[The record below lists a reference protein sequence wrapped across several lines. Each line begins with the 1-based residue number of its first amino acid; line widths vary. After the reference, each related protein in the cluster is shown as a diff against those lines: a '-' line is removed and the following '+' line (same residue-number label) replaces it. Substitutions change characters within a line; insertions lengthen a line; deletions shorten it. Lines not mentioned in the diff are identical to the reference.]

1 MKNKTI
7 KTFLFDFD
15 GTLVD
20 SMPTFVAVMLRILDE
35 HGIKYGDDIV
45 KIITPLGYHGTAE
58 YYRTLG
64 IETPTEQ
71 LIETMNRYAVDEY
84 TFNIGAKDTVIDTLR
99 EMKAQG
105 YSLNV
110 LTASPHLALD
120 PCLKRL
126 GVWELFD
133 NVWSCDD
140 FHTTKANP
148 EIYKMASERMGCDI
162 SDVVFVD
169 DNINAVKTAK
179 TAGMVSYGI
188 FDESSADYVEE
199 FKNTADGYV
208 YKFSELLECGI
219 DPKKK
224 KWRKKLGEIFGELAI
239 ELVLAVL
246 LPAIGLFILNLLG
259 IEASFAE
266 SDLDFLGFIGFLV
279 FAAVCAVTFAI
290 IHMIMKNRKG
300 KSKDCFDNDD
310 NGKED

>member
-1 MKNKTI
+1 MSTY
-7 KTFLFDFD
+7 LFDFD

-20 SMPTFVAVMLRILDE
+20 SMPTYGALMLRILDE
-35 HGIKYGDDIV
+35 HEIEYGDDIV

-84 TFNIGAKDTVIDTLR
+84 TFNIGAKDTVIYTLQK
-99 EMKAQG
+99 MKAQG

-126 GVWELFD
+126 GVWEFFD

-148 EIYKMASERMGCDI
+148 EIYKMAAERMGCDV

-179 TAGMVSYGI
+179 VAGMVSVGI

-199 FKNTADGYV
+199 FKCAADGYV
-208 YKFSELLECGI
+208 YKLSELL
-219 DPKKK
+219 
-224 KWRKKLGEIFGELAI
+224 
-239 ELVLAVL
+239 
-246 LPAIGLFILNLLG
+246 
-259 IEASFAE
+259 
-266 SDLDFLGFIGFLV
+266 
-279 FAAVCAVTFAI
+279 
-290 IHMIMKNRKG
+290 
-300 KSKDCFDNDD
+300 
-310 NGKED
+310 